1 MNSEYLF
8 SKEGSD
14 DEIERMEALLSV
26 YRIEPVAP
34 TLQRAAVAEEHS
46 TRPGFR
52 FLFAYIGVIGSL
64 AAAVIVAIA
73 VVTWQDRKLV
83 ELTAISP
90 AVVISPVTTGD
101 NLVSEYP
108 SDGPIAVPA
117 QTTPG
122 PDRRAAIRTSYTRTS
137 RSFSKLQ
144 RHVAIAPKLTAEEKY
159 AYEQVKV
166 ALFLAGSKLKV
177 VQDTIDRADDSTK
190 NSFTDKR

>member
-1 MNSEYLF
+1 MKSEYLF

-34 TLQRAAVAEEHS
+34 ALQRAAVAEEHS

-64 AAAVIVAIA
+64 AVVAIIFIS
-73 VVTWQDRKLV
+73 VLTWQNGKSVDV
-83 ELTAISP
+83 TAISP
-90 AVVISPVTTGD
+90 AVVISPVTAGD
-101 NLVSEYP
+101 DSVSEYP

-117 QTTPG
+117 QTTPRS
-122 PDRRAAIRTSYTRTS
+122 DRRAAIRTSYTRSS

-144 RHVAIAPKLTAEEKY
+144 RHVHNVPKLTAEERY

-177 VQDTIDRADDSTK
+177 VQDTIDRTDDNVK
-190 NSFTDKR
+190 NSATDK

>member
-1 MNSEYLF
+1 MKSEYLF

-34 TLQRAAVAEEHS
+34 ALQRAAVAEEHS

-64 AAAVIVAIA
+64 AVVAIISVMVITWQTGDSVEVSA
-73 VVTWQDRKLV
+73 TSPPVVT
-83 ELTAISP
+83 
-90 AVVISPVTTGD
+90 SPVATVD
-101 NLVSEYP
+101 NLISEYP
-108 SDGPIAVPA
+108 SGESIMDPPEKNAGTARSTAIN
-117 QTTPG
+117 
-122 PDRRAAIRTSYTRTS
+122 AASTRSS

-144 RHVAIAPKLTAEEKY
+144 RRVAIAAKLTAEERY

-177 VQDTIDRADDSTK
+177 VQDTIDRTDDNAK
-190 NSFTDKR
+190 NSVTDKR

>member
-1 MNSEYLF
+1 MNREYLF

-14 DEIERMEALLSV
+14 DEIERMEDLLSV
-26 YRIEPVAP
+26 YRIAPVAP
-34 TLQRAAVAEEHS
+34 ALKRAAAAEEHS

-64 AAAVIVAIA
+64 AAVVIVAIA
-73 VVTWQDRKLV
+73 VVTWQDRKSAEV
-83 ELTAISP
+83 TAISP

-101 NLVSEYP
+101 GSESEYP
-108 SDGPIAVPA
+108 SGGSIKDPPEKSAGTARPVMVKTA
-117 QTTPG
+117 
-122 PDRRAAIRTSYTRTS
+122 YTRNS
-137 RSFSKLQ
+137 RLESKFQ
-144 RHVAIAPKLTAEEKY
+144 RHVATMPKLTAEEKY

-177 VQDTIDRADDSTK
+177 VQDTIDRADESSK

>member
-1 MNSEYLF
+1 MKSEYLF

-26 YRIEPVAP
+26 YRIESVAP
-34 TLQRAAVAEEHS
+34 ALQRAAVAEEHS

-64 AAAVIVAIA
+64 AVVAIIFIS
-73 VVTWQDRKLV
+73 VLTWQDGKSV
-83 ELTAISP
+83 DVTAISP
-90 AVVISPVTTGD
+90 AVVISPVTAGD
-101 NLVSEYP
+101 DSVSEYP
-108 SDGPIAVPA
+108 SGESIAVPA

-122 PDRRAAIRTSYTRTS
+122 SDRPAAIRAAYARSS
-137 RSFSKLQ
+137 RSVSKFQ
-144 RHVAIAPKLTAEEKY
+144 RRVSTAPKLTAEERY

-177 VQDTIDRADDSTK
+177 VQDTIDRTDDNAK
-190 NSFTDKR
+190 NSVTDKR